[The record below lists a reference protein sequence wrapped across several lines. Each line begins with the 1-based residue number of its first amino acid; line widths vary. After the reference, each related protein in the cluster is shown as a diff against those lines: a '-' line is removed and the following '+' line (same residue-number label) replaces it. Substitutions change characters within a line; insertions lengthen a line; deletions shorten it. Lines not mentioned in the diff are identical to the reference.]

1 MNKPHVQTEGELT
14 TSLAKLLSLRRDL
27 DDPDEIDRNVRSA
40 VAIAGTNLWVLFFAI
55 LIASVGLN
63 VNSTAVVIGA
73 MLISPLMG
81 PIVGIGYGLAV
92 HDMRLIRRALWNLLV
107 FTLLSLAASTL
118 YFTLSP
124 IEEFGSE
131 LLLRTTPTLWDVL
144 IAFFGGAAG
153 IIALTRRSISNV
165 VPGVAIA
172 TALMPPLCT
181 VGYGLARGDWI
192 HAGGALYLFAIN
204 SVFIAFASLV
214 FLRMMKLPRR
224 SAVDSSARLR
234 ASLITGFTVLAM
246 LLPSGYLAW
255 RLVQE
260 QRFVSVAKAQV
271 ARVILDERYIVLARE
286 IDGASRRIRITIAGE
301 APDGDLAASIRQ
313 GLLEAG
319 FGSTQVS
326 VRYAGAEKIDLG
338 RLKRDLRDDVFAQ
351 MVEETAVLR
360 QRNTELEQ
368 ELRRLRDALP
378 DAAQLMREIRA
389 QQPTVRS
396 IAIGVGKEQAGSGAP
411 PRDVTLVHVSPGSAL
426 TVTQRRRLESWLAE
440 RMPGREVRVIAR

>member
-1 MNKPHVQTEGELT
+1 MRKTSVRSERQLT
-14 TSLAKLLSLRRDL
+14 AAIAGLLSLRRDL
-27 DDPDEIDRNVRSA
+27 DDPEEIDRSVRSA
-40 VAIAGTNLWVLFFAI
+40 AALAGTNLWVLFFAI
-55 LIASVGLN
+55 LVASVGLN

-81 PIVGIGYGLAV
+81 PIVGIGYSLAV
-92 HDMRLIRRALWNLLV
+92 HDMQLMRRAARNLLIFV
-107 FTLLSLAASTL
+107 ALSLATSTL

-214 FLRMMKLPRR
+214 FLRMMRLPRR
-224 SAVDSSARLR
+224 GAVDSSTRLR
-234 ASLITGFTVLAM
+234 TLLITSFTVLAM

-255 RLVQE
+255 RLVDE
-260 QRFVSVAKAQV
+260 QHFVSAAKAQI
-271 ARVILDERYIVLARE
+271 ARVILDDRYVLLARE
-286 IDGASRRIRITIAGE
+286 IDGASRRIRLTIAGE
-301 APDGDLAASIRQ
+301 APDGDLAAGIRQ
-313 GLLEAG
+313 GLAEAG
-319 FGSTQVS
+319 FGSTLVS

-351 MVEETAVLR
+351 MSQETEVLR
-360 QRNTELEQ
+360 QRNAAQEQ
-368 ELRRLRDALP
+368 EIRRLRESLP
-378 DAAQLMREIRA
+378 DGAQLMREIRA
-389 QQPTVRS
+389 QHPGVRS
-396 IAIGVGKEQAGSGAP
+396 VAIGVGLEQSSQGTPAH
-411 PRDVTLVHVSPGSAL
+411 DVTLVYFSPASAL
-426 TVTQRRRLESWLAE
+426 TAAQRRHLEAWLGE
-440 RMPGREVRVIAR
+440 RIPGRAVRVVAR